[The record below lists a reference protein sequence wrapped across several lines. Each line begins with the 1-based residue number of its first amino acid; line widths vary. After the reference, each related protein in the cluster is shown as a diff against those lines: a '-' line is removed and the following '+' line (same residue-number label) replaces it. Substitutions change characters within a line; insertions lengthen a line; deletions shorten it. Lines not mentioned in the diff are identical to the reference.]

1 MAGIFSWLGR
11 VIPMWCVQI
20 CPYKSSA
27 VRLQMYRW
35 WFSAMAMVLACSVA
49 TSSARAEVDFKGKSI
64 EMIIASNAGGGTDL
78 VGRIFAKYFEVYLPG
93 RPHIIPKNTGAGAGE
108 KILAANRLARSDP
121 NGLTLMQ
128 SDSDTLQPTLL
139 KSASVMFEPAELRV
153 IGSVSRGGSIVFI
166 RKDAVSR
173 LKDPAAKP
181 VLVGTPSGQ
190 RSWTAMTAWGKEY
203 LGWNIKWVKGY
214 KGSEALALALRR
226 GEIDSFATNGI
237 GVIDP
242 LYKEGVIDYLVQE
255 GEAGGR
261 GFLPRTSFPNVPI
274 FPVLLKQA
282 NVPDQAYKA
291 YLSVMGASALDKWL
305 SLPPKT
311 PDEVTNMYRAAFDKI
326 AKDETF
332 LDTMHKQV
340 SKEVY
345 VLGGVD
351 TEKLIR
357 EHRHMPAEVTKFAE
371 ALRQKHD
378 LLPKN

>member
-1 MAGIFSWLGR
+1 MAWIFSWLRR
-11 VIPMWCVQI
+11 VIAMWSVQI
-20 CPYKSSA
+20 RPYKCA
-27 VRLQMYRW
+27 VAGSKPNQRQ
-35 WFSAMAMVLACSVA
+35 FSALVMALASLVA
-49 TSSARAEVDFKGKSI
+49 TSSVQAEMDFKGKSV

-78 VGRIFAKYFEVYLPG
+78 VGRIFAKYFEIYLPG

-121 NGLTLMQ
+121 NGLTIMQ

-166 RKDAVSR
+166 RKDAVAR

-242 LYKEGVIDYLVQE
+242 LYKDGVIEYLVQE

-282 NVPDQAYKA
+282 NVPEQAYRA

-311 PDEVTNMYRAAFDKI
+311 PNDVANTYRAAFDKI
-326 AKDETF
+326 AKDEAF
-332 LDTMHKQV
+332 LGTMHKQV
-340 SKEVY
+340 SKEIY

-351 TEKLIR
+351 TERLIR
-357 EHRHMPAEVTKFAE
+357 EHRHMPAEITKFAE